1 MSPIMSPIMTPY
13 NLLADQI
20 LTAMQEERDSKMLRE
35 MNGKVCAKKQELYL
49 GIYKPQPE
57 EQ

>member
-1 MSPIMSPIMTPY
+1 MSPIMTPH

-20 LTAMQEERDSKMLRE
+20 LVDMQEQRDSEMLRE
-35 MNGKVCAKKQELYL
+35 MNGKACAKKQELCL